1 MSDTPTTP
9 ETPET
14 PAAPEAP
21 KQETFSRDYVE
32 TLRQEAAR
40 YRNEKKTAA
49 DEARAET
56 IKDYEGKL
64 AEKDTAYSEMES
76 AFGEA
81 YTELLKLKAI
91 LREEIPAED
100 VLEVLELVQGN
111 DAETIEAS
119 VKRVKSLLGK
129 SPAKDRAI
137 DPSQGKGNPIPLN
150 GDKVTNM
157 LKAAVGAR

>member
-1 MSDTPTTP
+1 MSDTTTTP
-9 ETPET
+9 AT
-14 PAAPEAP
+14 PAAPAPEATTQ
-21 KQETFSRDYVE
+21 QETFSRDYVE
-32 TLRQEAAR
+32 RLRDEAASHR
-40 YRNEKKTAA
+40 TKAKTAA
-49 DEARAET
+49 DEARAEVV
-56 IKDYEGKL
+56 KEYEGKL
-64 AEKDTAYSEMES
+64 AEKDTAYSEIES

-111 DAETIEAS
+111 DADTIEAS

-129 SPAKDRAI
+129 SPAKDRAV